1 MSGSGPDDSVPGP
14 GAPRDPARPPP
25 ALRHT
30 RFEDATGLLVGTFV
44 VSFGLHL
51 LHTAGAVTG
60 GTAGLALLV
69 GYAAGLPFGVVFV
82 GVNLPFLALAWWKKG
97 WAFTLRTLIAV
108 SLVSVFASVHPAG
121 LGGLD
126 PDPRYAILAGNLLIG
141 IGVLIVFRHSASLGG
156 FNVLALLAQE
166 RLGWRAGHVQLGFDV
181 AVVLLA
187 LTVVPPVGVLLSAL
201 GVVVLNTV
209 LAMNHRP
216 GRYLG

>member
-1 MSGSGPDDSVPGP
+1 MSGPGPDGAVPGP
-14 GAPRDPARPPP
+14 GASRDPARRPSAP
-25 ALRHT
+25 RHT

-51 LHTAGAVTG
+51 LHTVGAVTG

-108 SLVSVFASVHPAG
+108 ALVSVFASVHPVG

-166 RLGWRAGHVQLGFDV
+166 RLGWRAGHVQMGFDV